1 MNKLV
6 NSRNIWWC
14 PDHDR
19 YVLVVTE
26 QDEVVGLNYMQG
38 DELDIFL
45 SDFSEIDP
53 DLTKFYN
60 SVAPYLSGEYQID
73 RINQAIWAYFDYKNN
88 Y

>member
-1 MNKLV
+1 MNNLV
-6 NSRNIWWC
+6 SSRNIWWC

-26 QDEVVGLNYMQG
+26 QDEVVGINYMQG

-73 RINQAIWAYFDYKNN
+73 RINQAIWAHFDYKNN